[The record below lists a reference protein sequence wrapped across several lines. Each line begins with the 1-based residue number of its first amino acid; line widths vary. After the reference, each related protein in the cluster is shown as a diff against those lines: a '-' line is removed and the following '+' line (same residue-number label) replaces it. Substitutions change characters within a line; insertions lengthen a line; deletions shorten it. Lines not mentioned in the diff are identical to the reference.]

1 MSSNARSHP
10 THPDRTNQKWWAML
24 GVGLGILMFT
34 LDTSIVNVALPT
46 LVQIFHTTFATIQWV
61 VLSYLLIITTLVLGA
76 ARLGDMIGKKQLYL
90 GGLILFTLSSLL
102 CGLSPGVGWLIGF
115 RALQGLGAVMI
126 AALGAAIITEVFPTS
141 ERGRALGIIGAI
153 VSLGIALGP
162 TVGGFLIAVAGW
174 RLIFLVNV
182 PIGIFA
188 SFVVVRS
195 IPAGR
200 PHPGQRFDLLGLII
214 LAATLFCFAMGMTFG
229 QEQGFTSSTSIS
241 LLSIAA
247 IGLLGFIWIES
258 RLKQPMLDLQLFRN
272 LYFSLSLLTGLLV
285 FIVIAGSLLITPFFL
300 ELVLHFP
307 TRHVGLLLGFSPVLT
322 GIVAPFA
329 GQLSDRFGSRPIGLM
344 GLLLL
349 TLACLALTTL
359 HEGMT
364 DLEYLIRVAP
374 FGIGM
379 GMFQSPNNSAILGEV
394 PPERLG
400 IASGLMALS
409 RTLGQTTGYPLMGS
423 IFALLTLSG
432 TTATDVVNAS
442 PAALVAGVKGTF
454 LIGAGIMLTAG
465 LLVALLWG
473 MERQRVQH
481 KPN

>member
-1 MSSNARSHP
+1 
-10 THPDRTNQKWWAML
+10 
-24 GVGLGILMFT
+24 
-34 LDTSIVNVALPT
+34 
-46 LVQIFHTTFATIQWV
+46 
-61 VLSYLLIITTLVLGA
+61 
-76 ARLGDMIGKKQLYL
+76 
-90 GGLILFTLSSLL
+90 
-102 CGLSPGVGWLIGF
+102 CGLSPDVGWLIGF

-126 AALGAAIITEVFPTS
+126 AALGAAIVTEVFPSS

-162 TVGGFLIAVAGW
+162 TVGGFLIAVSGW

-188 SFVVVRS
+188 SFVVARS
-195 IPAGR
+195 IPTGTAQ
-200 PHPGQRFDLLGLII
+200 PGQRFDLLGLII
-214 LAATLFCFAMGMTFG
+214 LAITLFCFAMGMTFG

-241 LLSIAA
+241 LLSVAA
-247 IGLLGFIWIES
+247 IGLLGFVWLES
-258 RLKQPMLDLQLFRN
+258 RLKQPMLDLYLFRN

-285 FIVIAGSLLITPFFL
+285 FVVIAGALLITPFFL
-300 ELVLHFP
+300 ELVLHFS

-329 GQLSDRFGSRPIGLM
+329 GQLSDRFGSRPITLM

-349 TLACLALTTL
+349 TIACLSLSTL

-364 DLEYLIRVAP
+364 DLEYLLRVVP

-409 RTLGQTTGYPLMGS
+409 RTLGQTAGYPLMGT
-423 IFALLTLSG
+423 IFALLTLQG
-432 TTATDVVNAS
+432 TTATDVVNAA
-442 PAALVAGVKGTF
+442 PGAMVAGVKGTF
-454 LIGAGIMLTAG
+454 LIGAGIMLVAG
-465 LLVALLWG
+465 LLVALLWW
-473 MERQRVQH
+473 MEKRKMKPLTGH
-481 KPN
+481 KL